1 LLNYQDQTVDE
12 AELKICRHAYAVQ
25 MLAKAG
31 VEQDEAL
38 LSAFST
44 VPREDFLG
52 PPPWKMRDWKR
63 YVEVPSSDPVVL
75 YQDLLFA
82 LQADRQ
88 VNNGSPSLH
97 AGALHRLAL
106 RKGETVC
113 HIGAGSGYYT
123 AIIAEIVGETGR
135 VMAVEFDAELARQA
149 RRNLER
155 YANVEVVHGDGLEWP
170 REPADAIYVNFAL
183 HHPAEPWIDK
193 LATGGRLLFP
203 LGTPAMGA
211 EGRLLGVTAQAAF
224 FLISRERDELS
235 ARFLQP
241 VNFVWGEG
249 ISGDLSTYAALDR
262 AFHAGGLNRIHALR
276 WSAVKT
282 EQEWYSQERWG
293 LVMAA
298 LH

>member
-1 LLNYQDQTVDE
+1 MDD
-12 AELKICRHAYAVQ
+12 AELKICRRAYAAQ
-25 MLAKAG
+25 MLARAG
-31 VEQDEAL
+31 VDRNEAL
-38 LSAFST
+38 LSAFSI
-44 VPREDFLG
+44 VPRENFLG

-63 YVEVPSSDPVVL
+63 YMEVPSDDPVVL

-97 AGALHRLAL
+97 AGALHRLKL

-123 AIIAEIVGETGR
+123 AIIAEIVGKTGR
-135 VMAVEFDAELARQA
+135 VVAVEFDAELAQQA

-155 YANVEVVHGDGLEWP
+155 YENVEVVNGNGLEWP
-170 REPADAIYVNFAL
+170 REAADVVYVNFAL

-193 LATGGRLLFP
+193 LASGGRLLFP
-203 LGTPAMGA
+203 LGTPAIGG
-211 EGRLLGVTAQAAF
+211 EGRLLGVTSQAAF
-224 FLISRERDELS
+224 FVIGREGEELS

-276 WSAVKT
+276 WNAVKT

-293 LVMAA
+293 LVMAN

>member
-1 LLNYQDQTVDE
+1 MDE
-12 AELKICRHAYAVQ
+12 AELKICRRAYAVQ

-31 VEQDEAL
+31 VKKDEAL
-38 LSAFST
+38 LNAFAT

-52 PPPWKMRDWKR
+52 APPWKMRDWKR
-63 YVEVPSSDPVVL
+63 YVEVPSGDPVVL

-97 AGALHRLAL
+97 AGALHRLKL

-135 VMAVEFDAELARQA
+135 VVAVEFDAELAGHA

-155 YANVEVVHGDGLEWP
+155 YANVEVINGNGLEWP

-193 LATGGRLLFP
+193 LADGGRLLFP

-224 FLISRERDELS
+224 FLISREEHELS

-249 ISGDLSTYAALDR
+249 ISGDVSTYAALDR

-276 WSAVKT
+276 WNAAKT